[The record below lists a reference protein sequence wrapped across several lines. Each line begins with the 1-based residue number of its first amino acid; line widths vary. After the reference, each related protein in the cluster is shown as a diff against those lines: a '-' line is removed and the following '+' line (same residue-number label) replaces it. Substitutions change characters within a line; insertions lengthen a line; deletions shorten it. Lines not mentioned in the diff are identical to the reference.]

1 MISDDKKNIFLSK
14 ITKVENGYLNKSDDK
29 FLNFSKN
36 IEKEI
41 KNNLYTSYDF
51 LINNKYKVTIFNGT
65 LDRVK
70 NYFR

>member
-1 MISDDKKNIFLSK
+1 MIKKNIFLSK
-14 ITKVENGYLNKSDDK
+14 ITKIENGYLDKSDDN
-29 FLNFSKN
+29 FSNFSKD
-36 IEKEI
+36 IKSEI

-51 LINNKYKVTIFNGT
+51 LINNKYKVTIFNST